1 MDSTYVT
8 NHVCLPDTLNAH
20 VSNIPSSI
28 KIDGIVEVTDTSY
41 NSHLSDLLSLGN
53 TIVEYGIGF
62 SDIVSTIVFPLII
75 AIFAFAFPFLF
86 DAINKINSRYKS
98 EVLSELYSSSYSYIR
113 FRIAII
119 LSIGWLL
126 LYGFLSLFQF
136 DVWHHWIGLIC
147 TPISMIVVSFL
158 VYSVIRFVKESV
170 SFNKPSEIIG
180 KIEVRYKLEKNKAK
194 KEDEKF
200 EKRLNKKKEK
210 AESKRVKNQWD
221 YIGRINNNASSN
233 NADTNYVNRL
243 SNLCRYAFVENDY
256 NLFYSIIK
264 KIEEL
269 INDEMSLSS
278 ENGENTLPEAQFK
291 YKSANFLAK
300 AYEDYFLSARDR
312 GVQIQLIETWLKGFS
327 PNKYP
332 NRSDVYMLIKALLKV
347 ASRGELRFIES
358 YFDLCKHSFN
368 YVLNLP
374 LLLYV
379 EKGKIDKRPIVI
391 KKSQEIWDYI
401 CDYHF
406 ILAAFAY
413 HQGLNTL
420 PRQILVDEYGIGVLP
435 HNKQMLLIRY
445 ARCKAI
451 FKEDGSFDYSKSDD
465 LFGQKVNPEF
475 VDIFAAT
482 LFALLDDS
490 KGLSYYPTV
499 TEDVKNVLK
508 NNKEHFIKIG
518 NKQKEDYIV
527 KKLYHKIC
535 GFNYGSHYVDVF
547 KSLMKVPS
555 SKDYEDVLTEHIS
568 EDINTYFWNQI
579 SQIDFYTNK
588 HMWGHNNADKTE
600 VLSLNPCMF
609 SYDKSFLKNLSVDKY
624 FFAFRP
630 AMGVIVSR
638 FVYLYLNAIKQMN
651 TKDVYLSPDRFEA
664 FVKAAT
670 EGQYDKYT
678 LLDFESNTDLIL
690 HIAHRGF
697 NDCYFDDIPFI
708 HVNHYGYIQD
718 TDLYKKYKGSI
729 VLINNDDLPYIDC
742 DVSKIDDIVRLLNS
756 NDTNNGSVRV
766 DVTINP
772 ARIIKFSK
780 KVSVI
785 RIYVG
790 RVVI

>member
-8 NHVCLPDTLNAH
+8 NQVCLPDTMNAH

-28 KIDGIVEVTDTSY
+28 KIDGIVAVTDTSY

-53 TIVEYGIGF
+53 NIAEYGMGI
-62 SDIVSTIVFPLII
+62 SDVVATIVFPLII

-136 DVWHHWIGLIC
+136 DVWHHWVGLIC

-194 KEDEKF
+194 KEDEKL

-312 GVQIQLIETWLKGFS
+312 GVQIQLIKTWLKGFS

-332 NRSDVYMLIKALLKV
+332 NRSDVYMLVKTLLKV

-445 ARCKAI
+445 ARCKAK

-490 KGLSYYPTV
+490 KGLSYYPIV

-508 NNKEHFIKIG
+508 
-518 NKQKEDYIV
+518 
-527 KKLYHKIC
+527 
-535 GFNYGSHYVDVF
+535 
-547 KSLMKVPS
+547 
-555 SKDYEDVLTEHIS
+555 
-568 EDINTYFWNQI
+568 
-579 SQIDFYTNK
+579 
-588 HMWGHNNADKTE
+588 
-600 VLSLNPCMF
+600 
-609 SYDKSFLKNLSVDKY
+609 
-624 FFAFRP
+624 
-630 AMGVIVSR
+630 
-638 FVYLYLNAIKQMN
+638 
-651 TKDVYLSPDRFEA
+651 
-664 FVKAAT
+664 
-670 EGQYDKYT
+670 
-678 LLDFESNTDLIL
+678 
-690 HIAHRGF
+690 
-697 NDCYFDDIPFI
+697 
-708 HVNHYGYIQD
+708 
-718 TDLYKKYKGSI
+718 
-729 VLINNDDLPYIDC
+729 
-742 DVSKIDDIVRLLNS
+742 
-756 NDTNNGSVRV
+756 
-766 DVTINP
+766 
-772 ARIIKFSK
+772 IIKNILLK
-780 KVSVI
+780 
-785 RIYVG
+785 
-790 RVVI
+790 